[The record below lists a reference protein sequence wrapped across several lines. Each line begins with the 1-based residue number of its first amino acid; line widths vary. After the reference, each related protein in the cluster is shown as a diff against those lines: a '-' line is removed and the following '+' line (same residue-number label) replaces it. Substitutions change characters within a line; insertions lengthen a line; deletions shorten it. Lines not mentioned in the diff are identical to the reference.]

1 VDIFGDE
8 QGGAIGDAH
17 HPDGHALPAA
27 QWISDRRIG
36 HTYPRTR
43 ARRRAIPGWRGGDG
57 RRRCGGGGSGRRR
70 RSRGALRAA
79 PTSLV
84 SAFGQLGFARE
95 ESRVYLR
102 TAETAAGAARVGVQS
117 AKSRTEASAAARRG
131 LCRDGEGE
139 VVISELVF
147 VWVVLAL
154 PDLLSLACGPK
165 MRILMNQPPPL
176 DAWDHGVSLIDS
188 VA

>member
-70 RSRGALRAA
+70 RSRGAPRGA

-131 LCRDGEGE
+131 L
-139 VVISELVF
+139 
-147 VWVVLAL
+147 
-154 PDLLSLACGPK
+154 
-165 MRILMNQPPPL
+165 
-176 DAWDHGVSLIDS
+176 
-188 VA
+188 